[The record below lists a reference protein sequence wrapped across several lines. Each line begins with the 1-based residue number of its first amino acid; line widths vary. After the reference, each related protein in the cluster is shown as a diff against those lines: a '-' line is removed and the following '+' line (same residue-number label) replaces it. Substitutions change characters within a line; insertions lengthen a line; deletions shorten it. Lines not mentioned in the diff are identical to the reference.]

1 LLALALFTW
10 WRRLFGQVFE
20 GYDARVRLVICLIA
34 YCAVALGQGLV
45 GERRLEP
52 DFDQPVRRVSAGVS
66 FRALGL
72 VSEEHFHARVRGSQD
87 GVSWT
92 EWRDAAPGH
101 EGGSLVWFDSPV
113 SFVEVMAARPLR
125 LLFIEPGGVKASFEL
140 RRGAAG
146 EAEVVS
152 RAGWGCGANC
162 APREAPIFAAVT
174 HLVVHHSAGANE
186 SRDWPAVIRSIW
198 VLHVQGNGWNDIGY
212 NYLVDPNGVIYEG
225 RAGGDGVI
233 GAHFS
238 GVNTGTMGVCMVG
251 TYSSQAPSVVA
262 VESLKKLLTWH
273 ASRLKLDASGQT
285 LHVASGLT
293 LNVISGHRDAGLSAR
308 ASGTTE
314 CPGNVLYSYL
324 PGLRREA
331 SNGAGCS
338 IALARRNYC
347 FGSQA
352 EGALVEFENPLGCE
366 VGVESYSSWVSVREG
381 RIEVAGNGGSSRRSA
396 DLRIGGQV
404 VQVVQGA
411 GNEADLPCVA
421 RGGVVNS
428 ASFDTRPVALGSI
441 VSLFGT
447 GLWREGG
454 QTQVVVNGNLN
465 ATVFAATANQVNF
478 ALPGN
483 ARIGSA
489 RVEVV
494 RDGVRSPETMFW
506 VTEAAPAAF
515 VAQNFDDGALNSLQK
530 PVKAGRPLVVYLT
543 GIGVNRQV
551 PWEVRIGGQKAEGL
565 FLGATPGFIGLGQ
578 ANVVVPEAI
587 GAGEHPL
594 VVIVSGVASPELRV
608 AVVK

>member
-1 LLALALFTW
+1 M
-10 WRRLFGQVFE
+10 FGRVCE
-20 GYDARVRLVICLIA
+20 SYDARVRLVVCLIA
-34 YCAVALGQGLV
+34 FCGLAIGQGLV
-45 GERRLEP
+45 GTRQLGV
-52 DFDQPVRRVSAGVS
+52 DFDQPVRRVSAGAS

-72 VSEEHFHARVRGSQD
+72 ISEEHFHARVRGSLD

-92 EWRDAAPGH
+92 EWRDAELGH
-101 EGGSLVWFDSPV
+101 EGGSLVWFDSAV
-113 SFVEVMAARPLR
+113 SVVEVMAARPLR
-125 LLFIEPGGVKASFEL
+125 LLLIEPGGMKASLE
-140 RRGAAG
+140 RRLGAAG
-146 EAEVVS
+146 EPEVVT

-162 APREAPIFAAVT
+162 TPREAPVFAPVT

-251 TYSSQAPSVVA
+251 TYSVQAPSGVA
-262 VESLKKLLTWH
+262 VESLKKLLMWQ

-285 LHVASGLT
+285 LHAASGLT
-293 LNVISGHRDAGLSAR
+293 LNVISGHRDAGLSPR
-308 ASGTTE
+308 ASGATE

-324 PGLRREA
+324 PGLRRDVA
-331 SNGAGCS
+331 AGAGCS
-338 IALARRNYC
+338 ISLARRNYC
-347 FGSQA
+347 FGSQPD
-352 EGALVEFENPLGCE
+352 GALVEFQNPLGCE
-366 VGVESYSSWVSVREG
+366 VGVESSSTWVSVREG
-381 RIEVAGNGGSSRRSA
+381 RIEVAANAGGRRSA

-411 GNEADLPCVA
+411 SNEAELPCVA
-421 RGGVVNS
+421 RGGVVNG
-428 ASFDTRPVALGSI
+428 ASFEAKPVALGSI

-454 QTQVVVNGNLN
+454 QTQVLVNGNLN

-515 VAQNFDDGALNSLQK
+515 VAQNFDDGELNSVLR

-543 GIGVNRQV
+543 GIGVNRQL
-551 PWEVRIGGQKAEGL
+551 PWEVRIGGQRAEGL
-565 FLGATPGFIGLGQ
+565 FLGATPGFIGLAQ
-578 ANVVVPEAI
+578 ANLVVPEAI

-608 AVVK
+608 AVTK

>member
-1 LLALALFTW
+1 M
-10 WRRLFGQVFE
+10 RIVVG
-20 GYDARVRLVICLIA
+20 LIA
-34 YCAVALGQGLV
+34 CCVFVFGQGLV
-45 GERRLEP
+45 GEQRL
-52 DFDQPVRRVSAGVS
+52 DVDLDQPVRRLSAGAS
-66 FRALGL
+66 FRGLGL
-72 VSEEHFHARVRGSQD
+72 VSEEHFHARVRGSSD
-87 GVSWT
+87 GVRWT
-92 EWRDAAPGH
+92 TWHEAELGH
-101 EGGSLVWFDSPV
+101 EGGSLVWFDEPV
-113 SFVEVMAARPLR
+113 SVIEVKAARPLR
-125 LLFIEPGGVKASFEL
+125 LLFIEPGEAKVSLER

-146 EAEVVS
+146 DPEVVS
-152 RAGWGCGANC
+152 RAGWGCASNC
-162 APREAPIFAAVT
+162 APREAPVYAPVT

-251 TYSSQAPSVVA
+251 TYSTRAPGVSA

-273 ASRLKLDASGQT
+273 AARLKLDASGQT
-285 LHVASGLT
+285 IHAASGLT
-293 LNVISGHRDAGLSAR
+293 LNVISGHRDAGLSPR

-314 CPGNVLYSYL
+314 CPGNVLYTYL
-324 PGLRREA
+324 PGLRRDVA
-331 SNGAGCS
+331 GLAGCS

-347 FGSQA
+347 FGSQP
-352 EGALVEFENPLGCE
+352 EVALVEFENALGCE
-366 VGVESYSSWVSVREG
+366 VGVESNSSWMSVREG
-381 RIEVAGNGGSSRRSA
+381 RIEVAANTGTTRRST

-411 GNEADLPCVA
+411 SGEAELPCVA
-421 RGGVVNS
+421 RGGVVNG
-428 ASFDTRPVALGSI
+428 ASFESKPVAPGSI
-441 VSLFGT
+441 ISLFGT

-454 QTQVVVNGNLN
+454 QTQVLVNGNLN
-465 ATVFAATANQVNF
+465 ATVFAATSNQVNF

-506 VTEAAPAAF
+506 ITEAAPAAF
-515 VAQNFDDGALNSLQK
+515 AAQNFDGGSLNSTQQ

-543 GIGVNRQV
+543 GIGVDRRL
-551 PWEVRIGGQKAEGL
+551 PWEARIGGQLVEGL
-565 FLGATPGFIGLGQ
+565 FLGATPGFIGLSQ
-578 ANVVVPEAI
+578 ANLVVPEAT

>member
-1 LLALALFTW
+1 M
-10 WRRLFGQVFE
+10 
-20 GYDARVRLVICLIA
+20 RLVVACIA
-34 YCAVALGQGLV
+34 FCAVAFGQGLV
-45 GERRLEP
+45 GERRLEV
-52 DFDQPVRRVSAGVS
+52 DFDQPVRSLRAGAS
-66 FRALGL
+66 FRALGM
-72 VSEEHFHARVRGSQD
+72 VSQEHFHARVRGSQD
-87 GVSWT
+87 GLSWT
-92 EWRDAAPGH
+92 EWRDVELGH
-101 EGGSLVWFDSPV
+101 EGGSLVWFDSSV
-113 SFVEVMAARPLR
+113 SVVEVIAARPLR
-125 LLFIEPGGVKASFEL
+125 LLFIEPGVMKTSLER

-146 EAEVVS
+146 EPEVVS
-152 RAGWGCGANC
+152 RAGWGCAANC
-162 APREAPIFAAVT
+162 APREAPIFAHVT

-251 TYSSQAPSVVA
+251 TYSAQAPSVVA

-273 ASRLKLDASGQT
+273 ASRLRLDASGQT
-285 LHVASGLT
+285 LHAASGLT
-293 LNVISGHRDAGLSAR
+293 LNVISGHRDAGLSPR

-324 PGLRREA
+324 PALRRDVA
-331 SNGAGCS
+331 GGAGCS
-338 IALARRNYC
+338 ISLSRRNYC
-347 FGSQA
+347 FGSQP
-352 EGALVEFENPLGCE
+352 EGALVEFQNPLGCE
-366 VGVESYSSWVSVREG
+366 VGVESSSSWVSVREG
-381 RIEVAGNGGSSRRSA
+381 RIEVAANSGNSRRSA

-411 GNEADLPCVA
+411 SGEAQLPCVA
-421 RGGVVNS
+421 RGGVVNGG
-428 ASFDTRPVALGSI
+428 SFEAKPVALGSI

-454 QTQVVVNGNLN
+454 QTQVLVNGNLN
-465 ATVFAATANQVNF
+465 APVFAATADQVNF

-515 VAQNFDDGALNSLQK
+515 VAQNFDDGALNSLEK

-543 GIGVNRQV
+543 GIGVDRRL
-551 PWEVRIGGQKAEGL
+551 PWEARIGGLVAEGL
-565 FLGATPGFIGLGQ
+565 FLGTTPGFIGLGQ
-578 ANVVVPEAI
+578 ANLIVPEAI
-587 GAGEHPL
+587 GAG
-594 VVIVSGVASPELRV
+594 
-608 AVVK
+608 

>member
-1 LLALALFTW
+1 ML
-10 WRRLFGQVFE
+10 
-20 GYDARVRLVICLIA
+20 
-34 YCAVALGQGLV
+34 CAFALGQELV
-45 GERRLEP
+45 GERRLEL
-52 DFDQPVRRVSAGVS
+52 DFDQPVRRMSAGAS
-66 FRALGL
+66 FRGLGL
-72 VSEEHFHARVRGSQD
+72 ISEEHFHARVRGSQD

-92 EWRDAAPGH
+92 EWRDVELGH

-113 SFVEVMAARPLR
+113 SVVEVIAARPLR
-125 LLFIEPGGVKASFEL
+125 LLFIEPGGMKASFE
-140 RRGAAG
+140 RRLGAVG
-146 EAEVVS
+146 EPEVVS

-162 APREAPIFAAVT
+162 APKEAPIFAAVT
-174 HLVVHHSAGANE
+174 HLVVHHSASANE

-251 TYSSQAPSVVA
+251 TYSSQAPSAVA
-262 VESLKKLLTWH
+262 VESLKKLLTWQ

-285 LHVASGLT
+285 LHAASGLT
-293 LNVISGHRDAGLSAR
+293 LNVISGHRDAGLSSR
-308 ASGTTE
+308 ASGATE
-314 CPGNVLYSYL
+314 CPGNVLYTYL
-324 PGLRREA
+324 PGLRRVVA
-331 SNGAGCS
+331 GGAGCA
-338 IALARRNYC
+338 IRLAHRNYC
-347 FGSQA
+347 FSSQPGGS
-352 EGALVEFENPLGCE
+352 LVEFENPLGCE
-366 VGVESYSSWVSVREG
+366 VGVESGSSWVSVQG
-381 RIEVAGNGGSSRRSA
+381 GKIEVAANAGSRRSA

-411 GNEADLPCVA
+411 SGEGELPCVA
-421 RGGVVNS
+421 RGGVVNG
-428 ASFDTRPVALGSI
+428 ASFEEKPVALGSI

-454 QTQVVVNGNLN
+454 QTQVLVNGNLN

-494 RDGVRSPETMFW
+494 RDGVRSPEAMFW

-515 VAQNFDDGALNSLQK
+515 VAQNFDDGELNRLSK

-543 GIGVNRQV
+543 GVGVNRQL
-551 PWEVRIGGQKAEGL
+551 PWEVRINGQSAERL
-565 FLGATPGFIGLGQ
+565 FLGATPGFIGLAQ
-578 ANVVVPEAI
+578 ANLVVPEAI
-587 GAGEHPL
+587 EAGEHPL

>member
-1 LLALALFTW
+1 M
-10 WRRLFGQVFE
+10 
-20 GYDARVRLVICLIA
+20 RLVVACIA
-34 YCAVALGQGLV
+34 FCAVALGQGLV
-45 GERRLEP
+45 AERRLEL
-52 DFDQPVRRVSAGVS
+52 DFDQPVRRMSVGAS
-66 FRALGL
+66 FRGLGL
-72 VSEEHFHARVRGSQD
+72 ISEEHFHARVRGSQD

-92 EWRDAAPGH
+92 EWRDVELGH

-113 SFVEVMAARPLR
+113 SVVEVIAARPLR
-125 LLFIEPGGVKASFEL
+125 LLFIEPGGMKASLER
-140 RRGAAG
+140 RRGAVG
-146 EAEVVS
+146 EPEVVS
-152 RAGWGCGANC
+152 RAGWGCAANC
-162 APREAPIFAAVT
+162 VPKEAPIFAAVT

-251 TYSSQAPSVVA
+251 TYSAQAPSAVA
-262 VESLKKLLTWH
+262 VESLKKLLMWH

-285 LHVASGLT
+285 LHAASGLT
-293 LNVISGHRDAGLSAR
+293 LNVISGHRDAGLSPR
-308 ASGTTE
+308 ASGATE

-324 PGLRREA
+324 PGLRRDVA
-331 SNGAGCS
+331 GGAGCS
-338 IALARRNYC
+338 ISLARRNYC
-347 FGSQA
+347 FGS
-352 EGALVEFENPLGCE
+352 EPDGALVEFQNPLGCE
-366 VGVESYSSWVSVREG
+366 VGVESNSSWVSVREG
-381 RIEVAGNGGSSRRSA
+381 RIEVAANSGNGRRSA

-411 GNEADLPCVA
+411 SNEAELPCVA
-421 RGGVVNS
+421 RGGVVNG
-428 ASFDTRPVALGSI
+428 ASFEAKPVALGSI

-454 QTQVVVNGNLN
+454 QTQVLVNGNLN

-489 RVEVV
+489 RVEVL

-515 VAQNFDDGALNSLQK
+515 VAQNFDDGALNSLEK

-543 GIGVNRQV
+543 GIGVDRRL
-551 PWEVRIGGQKAEGL
+551 PWEARIGGRLVEAL

-578 ANVVVPEAI
+578 ANLIVPEAI

-608 AVVK
+608 AVIK